1 MKKNYILLLLCI
13 LASFFTNAQIVYE
26 FNTDGDTEGWVKIA
40 SQTTSISVDGGSLI
54 VGGDISNY
62 GGAMTGDADS
72 QINISDSEYDYL
84 EIVIK
89 NNTTIAPPANGNG
102 NFQLM
107 NYVSGGVAGNTATKT
122 NFEVPADGEFH
133 TLIVFIPATP
143 AANNGT
149 IANLGIRI
157 KGNPPASQTFELDKV
172 TIKQLQYTY
181 NGFVRNPSFE
191 DLTGE
196 LGGWSL
202 TGSGV
207 TVAISTDASSGSQAL
222 EYTYSQTIPSN
233 PPTLFNNYRWDMDQG
248 AINNI
253 QEATITWDMK
263 YEDNPNDDLV
273 KVAPRWKMNIASGGN
288 GDRITYG
295 ASKAATDTWATY
307 SVTRTISTD
316 CASVSD
322 PVDGT
327 NCFDSETYDNIE
339 LGMSARDGADGVKVI
354 IDNLVTL
361 LTGTSLG
368 TEDIDV
374 KDDLQISVYP
384 NPATDIITINAPSR
398 IIGIRAVNLLG
409 QITMIQDGF
418 SNTLDVSR
426 LTSGVYIL
434 KIIQE
439 NGVVSSKR
447 FVRE

>member
-40 SQTTSISVDGGSLI
+40 SQTTSISVEGGSLI

-62 GGAMTGDADS
+62 GGVMTGDADS

-143 AANNGT
+143 TDNNGT

-295 ASKAATDTWATY
+295 ASKTATDTWATY

-418 SNTLDVSR
+418 SNTLDVSK